1 MATQEP
7 RRRAS
12 QEASDEPR
20 LNGLFGV
27 GLDDDGGHHR
37 ITKGD
42 AFYLVGGSAE
52 THERMQGLVLRMTE
66 RLRQEGKRL
75 QDLSRREVEDLA
87 RDSFE

>member
-7 RRRAS
+7 RHRTPEERR
-12 QEASDEPR
+12 DEPR

-27 GLDDDGGHHR
+27 GLDDDGGHRR

-42 AFYLVGGSAE
+42 EFYLVGGSAE
-52 THERMQGLVLRMTE
+52 THERMQGLVIRMTE
-66 RLRQEGKRL
+66 TLRKQGKKI
-75 QDLSRREVEDLA
+75 QDLSRSDVERLA